1 MNTFKNIGLVECSK
15 SGKIFSMPSTSN
27 LHGYNLKKVLI
38 DGTLSEG
45 LAKNLYPDAELVKGI
60 SEIVSDS
67 EIDLVLI
74 SAPQG
79 YDRELV
85 SEVMQS
91 GKPVRII

>member
-15 SGKIFSMPSTSN
+15 SGKIFKMPSTGHF
-27 LHGYNLKKVLI
+27 HGYHLRKVLI
-38 DGTLSEG
+38 EGTLSEG
-45 LAKNLYPDAELVKGI
+45 LARTLYPDAELVKGI
-60 SEIVSDS
+60 DEIVADRD
-67 EIDLVLI
+67 IDLVLI

-79 YDRELV
+79 YDRGLV